1 MTRRFADFS
10 RLPLRDQSTP
20 ARVDAIWRRL
30 ERGLGNGPTP
40 LAAMRLLVPAALVLV
55 FGAGVFVGARFL
67 GGAPVAVTPVLSAER
82 PLAIEP
88 VGGPALPGSH
98 REEPPKPQP
107 SARHSERRA
116 SLAVE
121 APPLELAA
129 EETLS
134 PAVVATPVAPVA
146 LPVWERFAEA
156 GDFEAAR
163 AALDSE
169 DGFDGAVAI
178 ASAPQLMT
186 LVDIARASG
195 SRERAVLALRRVLDA
210 FPGTP
215 EAPDAAWTLGN
226 MLAQAGDQVGAA
238 EAFSLYRRLSP
249 AGDFA
254 QDALAHEVD
263 AAFARG
269 DLELSARLVAQ
280 YENEFPNGPRLD
292 EFRAELDRR
301 TGKLVKPATA
311 AEGDA
316 TSDDDAKPVEPAL
329 SPADASGSKLPA
341 K

>member
-1 MTRRFADFS
+1 MTRRFSDFS
-10 RLPLRDQSTP
+10 RVPLRDQGTP

-30 ERGLGNGPTP
+30 ERGLGGDRAP
-40 LAAMRLLVPAALVLV
+40 LGAMRLLVPAALVLV
-55 FGAGVFVGARFL
+55 FGSGVFVGARFL
-67 GGAPVAVTPVLSAER
+67 GSASPDAPPVLSAER
-82 PLAIEP
+82 PFAMEP
-88 VGGPALPGSH
+88 SGGRALPGAR
-98 REEPPKPQP
+98 REEAPKPEP
-107 SARHSERRA
+107 SVRQAQRRT
-116 SLAVE
+116 SLAVA
-121 APPLELAA
+121 APPLELA
-129 EETLS
+129 EEEVLS
-134 PAVVATPVAPVA
+134 PVVVAPPAALAAP
-146 LPVWERFAEA
+146 PSGERLAEA

-163 AALDSE
+163 ATLDAY

-178 ASAPQLMT
+178 ASASQLMT

-195 SRERAVLALRRVLDA
+195 SRERAVLALRRVLEA
-210 FPGTP
+210 FPGAP

-292 EFRAELDRR
+292 EFRAELERR
-301 TGKLVKPATA
+301 TAKLAKPAAPAVA
-311 AEGDA
+311 APSENESEPVDSMLA
-316 TSDDDAKPVEPAL
+316 PPEPPAAKQ
-329 SPADASGSKLPA
+329 PA